1 MERYITIHGRS
12 MERHPEIAPEDV
24 AHAWAGRIA
33 TATRRGRHAEEV
45 VAVGFDANGRML
57 EMVAVEQADG
67 SALVF
72 HCMTPPS
79 AKTLRET
86 GLTG

>member
-1 MERYITIHGRS
+1 MRLPNLAY
-12 MERHPEIAPEDV
+12 
-24 AHAWAGRIA
+24 AWTCRA
-33 TATRRGRHAEEV
+33 TATRRGRHAEEI
-45 VAVGFDANGRML
+45 VAVDFDAGGRML
-57 EMVAVEQADG
+57 ERVAVGRANG